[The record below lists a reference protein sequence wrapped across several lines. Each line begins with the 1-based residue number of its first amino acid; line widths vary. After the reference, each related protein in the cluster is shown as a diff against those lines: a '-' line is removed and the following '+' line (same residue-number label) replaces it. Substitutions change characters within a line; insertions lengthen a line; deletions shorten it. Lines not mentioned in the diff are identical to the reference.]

1 MCEMVLGLKPGIW
14 HYVYVRCY
22 VVYLEPNITVSGQDG
37 GAPKVPELRWLFP
50 DWFRLRTQGQVWQSP
65 GNYTLKHGQLPHEF
79 VLNGIT
85 LYVSLCCID
94 EDVEIVTETINS
106 LGNSLLR

>member
-37 GAPKVPELRWLFP
+37 GAPKVPSCDGSFLTGSDSEPEGRF
-50 DWFRLRTQGQVWQSP
+50 GNHQVTTP
-65 GNYTLKHGQLPHEF
+65 
-79 VLNGIT
+79 
-85 LYVSLCCID
+85 
-94 EDVEIVTETINS
+94 
-106 LGNSLLR
+106 